1 MITQRLSPGPRYPA
15 LLQLLRAS
23 EALWNASRVFFARW
37 ELSPSQFNVLNLL
50 CDEPDG
56 LSQVELS
63 RQLIM
68 HRSNATGLIDR
79 LETRGLVKRME
90 NNADRRAYVVI
101 LTPAGQRLLHQIL
114 PHYYGAA
121 ENVWGNFTATRA
133 KDLVDELERLS
144 TNAERLA
151 KRISD

>member
-1 MITQRLSPGPRYPA
+1 MITQRPSPGPRYPA

-23 EALWNASRVFFARW
+23 EALWNASRVFFAGW

-50 CDEPDG
+50 CDQPDG

-79 LETRGLVKRME
+79 LETRGLVKRTE
-90 NNADRRAYVVI
+90 NDADRRAYVVV
-101 LTPAGQRLLHQIL
+101 LTPAGRRLIHQVL

-121 ENVWGNFTATRA
+121 EKVWGNFAATRA
-133 KDLVDELERLS
+133 TDLVVELERLS
-144 TNAERLA
+144 ANAERLA